1 MELHLTF
8 DIWPQGFTRHSCG
21 PNLPDRNQL
30 VFLVRSLMFIFYKK
44 VTKYFAIL
52 WELLQPRGSIRE
64 HDSSINPL
72 FALEAPRCILN

>member
-8 DIWPQGFTRHSCG
+8 DIWPQGFTRHNCG

-30 VFLVRSLMFIFYKK
+30 FFGGSKRNVHFNKK
-44 VTKYFAIL
+44 ITKYFAII
-52 WELLQPRGSIRE
+52 WEFLQPPGSIRE

-72 FALEAPRCILN
+72 FEPEEPGCSLN